1 MDSAVIS
8 GPELQ
13 AGVNPSVTG
22 AGGGRG
28 WGRPWPCPSQDIQI
42 GSKKRARGWR
52 LQRRL
57 VGGARRRSQEQGAG
71 VWTSPTAARRAGGP
85 WRTAVRALASLTSP
99 ARRAGPAGDFGS
111 LPRGR
116 LRLQRISPGW
126 PRERGTFGPSR
137 SRPALAREGGRRPE
151 AALCT
156 PRLSLF
162 SPVLPSRLRVLLTT
176 T

>member
-1 MDSAVIS
+1 M
-8 GPELQ
+8 
-13 AGVNPSVTG
+13 
-22 AGGGRG
+22 
-28 WGRPWPCPSQDIQI
+28 
-42 GSKKRARGWR
+42 
-52 LQRRL
+52 
-57 VGGARRRSQEQGAG
+57 GGARRRSQEQGARRGG
-71 VWTSPTAARRAGGP
+71 VDEPNGGP
-85 WRTAVRALASLTSP
+85 EGGRTAVRALASLTSP

-116 LRLQRISPGW
+116 LRPQRISPGW

-162 SPVLPSRLRVLLTT
+162 SPVLPSRPPHHHVGGNRSIMDVFLLE
-176 T
+176 